1 MTERERPA
9 AADPF
14 DAAYLRSLVEG
25 SFGHLLHHWFR
36 PLLLRKDRLPSVGP
50 AVLAGNHSGT
60 AFPWDAMVLDALLW
74 AHDGMPEQGKCR
86 SVFERELSMTW
97 WMRPFGIDD
106 FWRRCGGV
114 DMTFDNFD
122 RLLADGHR
130 VLYYPEGVPG
140 IGKGFLR
147 RYRLQRF
154 SSSFVILAARH
165 GAPVVPVHIV
175 NAEWVIPFNLT
186 LGPVDR
192 LVERLFG
199 VPFLPL
205 PAAPLC
211 LVFPWMWY
219 LSLPARMIFVV
230 GEPIDVREWAR
241 EEGLDPLEPDL
252 ELARRLA
259 ERIRVAMQEELTRLV
274 ARYGRRP
281 YQARSLRRALGEARR
296 RGNLYRTLPC
306 AWPRVFVR
314 QHRDRFRPAAR
325 NRLHAWWRDWDVL
338 GWHVPFGWALLT
350 LARRLRRPPSG
361 YRGLTPEQRR
371 RREGIYRWRLA
382 DRPLPPPGR
391 SHPPP

>member
-1 MTERERPA
+1 MSDPA
-9 AADPF
+9 QAPPGDPF
-14 DAAYLRSLVEG
+14 DPDYLRLLVEE
-25 SFGHLLHHWFR
+25 SFGPLVRHWFR
-36 PLLLRKDRLPSVGP
+36 PLLLRKDRLPARGP

-74 AHDGMPEQGKCR
+74 RHDGMPRRGKCR
-86 SVFERELSMTW
+86 SVFEKELSLAW

-106 FWRRCGGV
+106 FWRRGGGV

-122 RLLADGHR
+122 RLLADAHR

-165 GAPVVPVHIV
+165 RAPVVPIHIV

-186 LGPVDR
+186 IGPVDR

-199 VPFLPL
+199 VPFFPL

-211 LVFPWMWY
+211 LLFPWMWY
-219 LSLPARMIFVV
+219 LSLPARMVFVV
-230 GEPIDVREWAR
+230 GEPIDVAAWAR
-241 EEGLDPLEPDL
+241 EEGLDPERPDR

-259 ERIRVAMQEELTRLV
+259 ERVREAMQSELTRLV
-274 ARYGRRP
+274 ERYGRRP
-281 YQARSLRRALGEARR
+281 YQLRSLRRSLAEAHRQR
-296 RGNLYRTLPC
+296 LLLRVLPWG
-306 AWPRVFVR
+306 WPRAFVR
-314 QHRDRFRPAAR
+314 QHRDRSRPPAR

-338 GWHVPFGWALLT
+338 GWHLPFGWALLS
-350 LARRLRRPPSG
+350 LARRLREPPCG
-361 YRGLTPEQRR
+361 YRGLTTEERR
-371 RREGIYRWRLA
+371 RREGALLWHLA
-382 DRPLPPPGR
+382 ERPLPPP
-391 SHPPP
+391 PEK

>member
-1 MTERERPA
+1 VTEPPA
-9 AADPF
+9 LPSPGDPF
-14 DAAYLRSLVEG
+14 DPVYLRALVED
-25 SFGHLLHHWFR
+25 SFGPLVRHWFR
-36 PLLLRKDRLPSVGP
+36 PLLLRKDRLPSGGP

-74 AHDGMPEQGKCR
+74 RHDGMPERAKCR
-86 SVFERELSMTW
+86 SVFERELSMRW

-106 FWRRCGGV
+106 FWRRGGGV

-165 GAPVVPVHIV
+165 RAPVVPVHIV

-199 VPFLPL
+199 VPFFPL

-211 LVFPWMWY
+211 LLFPWMWY

-230 GEPIDVREWAR
+230 GESIDVATWAR
-241 EEGLDPLEPDL
+241 EVGLDPERPDR
-252 ELARRLA
+252 ELARQLA
-259 ERIRVAMQEELTRLV
+259 ERVRGAMQAELTRLV
-274 ARYGRRP
+274 ERYGRRP
-281 YQARSLRRALGEARR
+281 YQARSLRRALARARQR
-296 RGNLYRTLPC
+296 RALRRVLPWS
-306 AWPRVFVR
+306 WPRIFVR
-314 QHRDRFRPAAR
+314 QHRDRSRPAAR
-325 NRLHAWWRDWDVL
+325 HRLHAWWRDWDVL
-338 GWHVPFGWALLT
+338 GWHLPFGWALLT
-350 LARRLRRPPSG
+350 LARRLRRPPCG
-361 YRGLTPEQRR
+361 YRGLTAGERR
-371 RREGIYRWRLA
+371 VREGTYPWNLA
-382 DRPLPPPGR
+382 ERPLPPPEK
-391 SHPPP
+391 